1 MNEKKIEIYTD
12 GACSGNP
19 GVGGWGAYL
28 IYGDNRKEIYGS
40 EIDTTNNRMELLAA
54 IKGLGALKRKSDV
67 IIYTDSVYLRD
78 GITKWIINWKKNNW
92 RTANKKEVKNKDL
105 WTMLEDAISRHD
117 IEWRWVKGHFGNEG
131 NEKADELATRAISER
146 KATGL

>member
-12 GACSGNP
+12 GACSGTP